1 MSRNLETLKEG
12 GEKQARA
19 LLVLLGEYSEG
30 GGRER
35 ESTVMLPPCVGL

>member
-19 LLVLLGEYSEG
+19 LLVLLGEYSG
-30 GGRER
+30 GGER